1 MSFLDFLQGSLQ
13 DLHRG
18 YRQALEGITL
28 DRFHHRPG
36 GRANHMAFT
45 YWHYVRTQDNLIRF
59 VLQRRPT
66 LWIEGGWHERFG
78 LDAKHQGTGYTP
90 EQAEAVRIPSLD
102 AWREYMEG
110 VFQETESF
118 LRTVREEDLDRQV
131 TVKPLGELTL
141 RQILGGVILTH
152 GWGHLGEVWCIRGLL
167 GLPGSPI

>member
-1 MSFLDFLQGSLQ
+1 MSFVEFLQGSLQ

-18 YRQALEGITL
+18 YRDALDGITPEQ
-28 DRFHHRPG
+28 FHHRPG

-66 LWIEGGWHERFG
+66 LWMEGGWHERFG
-78 LDAKHQGTGYTP
+78 LDAKHQGTGYTL
-90 EQAEAVRIPSLD
+90 EQAEAVRILSLE
-102 AWREYMEG
+102 AWREYMEQ

-118 LRTVREEDLDRQV
+118 VRTVTEGDLDRKV

-141 RQILGGVILTH
+141 RQVLGGTILTH
-152 GWGHLGEVWCIRGLL
+152 GWGHLGEVWYIRGVL
-167 GLPGSPI
+167 GLQGSPL